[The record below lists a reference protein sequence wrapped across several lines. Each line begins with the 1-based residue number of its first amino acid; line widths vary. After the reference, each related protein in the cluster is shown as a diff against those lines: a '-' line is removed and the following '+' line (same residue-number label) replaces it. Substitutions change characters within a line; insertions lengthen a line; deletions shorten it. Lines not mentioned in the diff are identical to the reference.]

1 MVRVFL
7 DFVIWAA
14 ADLQA
19 LAQRFLLLV
28 RFRFGFEPLLVRCRF
43 GFEPVS
49 VRDDSVLSRD
59 GSILVRYRRPVRR
72 KDFGED

>member
-1 MVRVFL
+1 MVRLVRVFL

-28 RFRFGFEPLLVRCRF
+28 RFRFAFDPLLVRFWFARERWFAMWFHFGSDLARF
-43 GFEPVS
+43 CAG
-49 VRDDSVLSRD
+49 VRKR
-59 GSILVRYRRPVRR
+59 
-72 KDFGED
+72 DFGQD